1 MIELFIVLALIGLN
15 GLFALSELAVVS
27 ARQPRLKALA
37 NAGRRGAQ
45 SALALRSNPG
55 RFLSSVQIGITL
67 IGIVNGAF
75 SGETFGEAAA
85 EQLMELGV
93 GKAVA
98 GPLGFGLVIVVVTYL
113 SIIVGELVPK
123 SIALRDP
130 DAVACLVAPS
140 MTAFARFATPAVWL
154 LDASTRLVFRLLGQS
169 TANETRVTDEEIRT
183 LIAEAE
189 TAGVLER
196 GEREMIAGVMR
207 LADRGVSGVMTPRTD
222 VEWIDVGADVE
233 EIEHR
238 LMTTQ
243 HSRLPVG
250 EGADH
255 MIGVVQAR
263 ELLAALLSGERLDIR
278 SKTRVAPIIP
288 ETTDALDVLNVLR
301 TSSVPV
307 ALVHDEYGHFMGLV
321 TPADVLEVISGV
333 FKSHAEDQQPLA
345 LQRDDGAWVLAG
357 GLPVDEMAE
366 RLGIAVPAQR
376 GYETVAGFVLAH
388 LQHIP
393 AAGEHFIAQDWR
405 FDVTKLNGNR
415 IGAVLA
421 TRFIGS
427 RRTYAA

>member
-1 MIELFIVLALIGLN
+1 MIELLIVLALIGLN

-27 ARQPRLKALA
+27 ARQPRLKAMA

-45 SALALRSNPG
+45 RALALRSDPG

-85 EQLMELGV
+85 EQLMALGV

-123 SIALRDP
+123 SIALRNP
-130 DAVACLVAPS
+130 DAVACFVAPS

-169 TANETRVTDEEIRT
+169 KANETRVTDEEIRM

-222 VEWIDVGADVE
+222 VEWIDVAADVE
-233 EIEHR
+233 EIRQR
-238 LMTTQ
+238 LTTTQ

-250 EGADH
+250 EGADR

-263 ELLAALLSGERLDIR
+263 ELLAALLAGERLDIR
-278 SKTRVAPIIP
+278 THTRVAPIIP

-366 RLGIAVPAQR
+366 RLGIVVPAQR
-376 GYETVAGFVLAH
+376 GYETVAGFALAH
-388 LQHIP
+388 LQRIP
-393 AAGEHFIAQDWR
+393 AAGDHFITQDWR

-427 RRTYAA
+427 RRTHSG

>member
-1 MIELFIVLALIGLN
+1 VIELLIVLALIGLN

-27 ARQPRLKALA
+27 ARQPRLKAMA

-45 SALALRSNPG
+45 RALALRSDPG

-85 EQLMELGV
+85 EQLMALGV

-123 SIALRDP
+123 SIALRNP

-169 TANETRVTDEEIRT
+169 KANETRVTDEEIRM

-222 VEWIDVGADVE
+222 VEWIDVAADVE
-233 EIEHR
+233 EIRQR
-238 LMTTQ
+238 LATTQ

-250 EGADH
+250 EGADR

-263 ELLAALLSGERLDIR
+263 ELLAALLAGERLDIR
-278 SKTRVAPIIP
+278 THTRVAPIIP

-366 RLGIAVPAQR
+366 RLGIVVPAQR
-376 GYETVAGFVLAH
+376 GYETVAGFALAH
-388 LQHIP
+388 LQRIP
-393 AAGEHFIAQDWR
+393 AAGDHFITQDWR

-427 RRTYAA
+427 RRTHSG

>member
-1 MIELFIVLALIGLN
+1 MIELLIVLALIGLN

-27 ARQPRLKALA
+27 ARQPRLKAMA

-45 SALALRSNPG
+45 RALALRSDPG

-85 EQLMELGV
+85 EQLMALGV

-123 SIALRDP
+123 SIALRNP

-169 TANETRVTDEEIRT
+169 KANETRVTDEEIRM

-222 VEWIDVGADVE
+222 VEWIDVAADVE
-233 EIEHR
+233 EIRQR
-238 LMTTQ
+238 LTTTQ

-250 EGADH
+250 EGADR

-263 ELLAALLSGERLDIR
+263 ELLAALLAGERLDIR
-278 SKTRVAPIIP
+278 THTRVAPIIP

-366 RLGIAVPAQR
+366 RLGIVVPAQR
-376 GYETVAGFVLAH
+376 GYETVAGFALAH
-388 LQHIP
+388 LQRVP
-393 AAGEHFIAQDWR
+393 AAGDHFITQDWR

-427 RRTYAA
+427 RRTHSG